1 MTGRAWAI
9 LLILLAVPTLAGC
22 ARPLDQN
29 PHLLAPK
36 LIVNRAPGSPEMELY
51 VHSAVGERQYDRL
64 LLHVDNATVQARNG
78 TYGIIHRI
86 PLGQTY
92 VTVEALTGENRYQL
106 DALIIPTPTGTRA
119 DIIVFHA
126 GKEVDRRTVD
136 LPWDKLLE
144 KVESP

>member
-9 LLILLAVPTLAGC
+9 LGVLLTVSALAGC
-22 ARPLDQN
+22 SRALDEN

-36 LIVNRAPGSPEMELY
+36 LLVSRVPATSEIEIY
-51 VHSAVGERQYDRL
+51 VHSAVGERQYDQLTLR
-64 LLHVDNATVQARNG
+64 VDNGTVQARNG

-86 PLGQTY
+86 PVGKAYL
-92 VTVEALTGENRYQL
+92 TVEATSGDNRYIL
-106 DALIIPTPTGTRA
+106 DALLVPAPTGANLEVVT
-119 DIIVFHA
+119 FQA

-144 KVESP
+144 KVDTQ